1 MAVKQALLRR
11 LASAGIALA
20 LSGTSGL
27 ALAQSV
33 SPTTAGSGDPAS
45 MEALWSARLA
55 AVERHIESLIVALP
69 GLPSELE
76 RLFGVFLR
84 SLDDWSLTRFCGA
97 VIVVI
102 LSAAVAAFGFRRA
115 TGSVRT
121 TTEDGNVPDQ
131 STRLRRIA
139 VLAMLNFGE
148 MAVAALAAIAAFL
161 VLHWPAGIGL
171 LVLPFLA
178 AAGAVYL
185 VAAALRTAFGPGRH
199 ANDAIALR
207 MVPLTTSESI
217 WWRRRLVAIAAIL
230 FFGWAFAAVLGT
242 LGARLEI
249 RQLVVYAIGIG
260 IVAVVLDTTWRR
272 LRAGAAGSFPFA
284 RLAMTLLTLAIWFT
298 WVLGAKTVLNLLLIG
313 TLLCLAIL
321 VQRIVVRHLFRPAD
335 NGDTTGDASPV
346 LVVAIDRLVRAVLV
360 IGAVVILLDA
370 WRIDFVGAVSGSG
383 GPLDRL
389 VQSGAHALVIVL
401 LIDLS
406 WSVLNAMIEK
416 ALAGGDV
423 RSEASGDAARR
434 EARMRTLLPIL
445 RNVVGIVLVV
455 LGVLMALAA
464 FGVEIGPLIA
474 GAGVIGVAVGFGAQT
489 LVKDVFSGIFYL
501 LDDSFRVGEY
511 IQSGNY
517 KGVVE
522 SFSLRSVKLRH
533 HRGPLFTVPFG
544 ELGAIQN
551 MSRDWVIDKMVISL
565 AYGSDFDK
573 AKKIVKQIGRELA
586 EDADLGPDIIEPL
599 KMQGVEQFG
608 DFGVAIRLKVM
619 TKPGKQFVLR
629 RRANALIKKR
639 FEEAGIHFAI
649 PVVQVSG
656 EAPAGAAAAHQA
668 ATMLKGG
675 EKSA

>member
-1 MAVKQALLRR
+1 MASNQALLR
-11 LASAGIALA
+11 LFATAGITLV
-20 LSGTSGL
+20 LSGTGRM
-27 ALAQSV
+27 ALAQSA
-33 SPTTAGSGDPAS
+33 SPATAGAGDPAS

-55 AVERHIESLIVALP
+55 AVEKHIDSLILALP
-69 GLPSELE
+69 TLPSELE

-84 SLDDWSLTRFCGA
+84 SLGDWSLATFAGA
-97 VIVVI
+97 IILVC
-102 LSAAVAAFGFRRA
+102 LSAAVAAVGFRRV
-115 TGSVRT
+115 TRSVRMT
-121 TTEDGNVPDQ
+121 THNGNVPDQ
-131 STRLRRIA
+131 ATRFRKLA
-139 VLAMLNFGE
+139 VLVMLNFGE
-148 MAVAALAAIAAFL
+148 VVVAALAAIAAFL
-161 VLHWPAGIGL
+161 VIRWPAGIGL
-171 LVLPFLA
+171 VVLPYLA

-185 VAAALRTAFGPGRH
+185 IAAALRTVLGSGSGPG
-199 ANDAIALR
+199 NDPALR
-207 MVPLTTSESI
+207 MVPVTATQAT
-217 WWRRRLVAIAAIL
+217 WWRRRLIAIVVIF
-230 FFGWAFAAVLGT
+230 FFGWAFAAVLET
-242 LGARLEI
+242 LGARMQI

-260 IVAVVLDTTWRR
+260 IVAVVLEATWRR
-272 LRAGAAGSFPFA
+272 PRASGTGSFPFA
-284 RLAMTLLTLAIWFT
+284 RLAMTFAALAVWCA
-298 WVLGAKTVLNLLLIG
+298 WVAGAKTLLNLLLVG
-313 TLLCLAIL
+313 ALLFLAIL
-321 VQRIVVRHLFRPAD
+321 VQRIIVRHLFRPAE
-335 NGDTTGDASPV
+335 NGETAGDASPV
-346 LVVAIDRLVRAVLV
+346 LVVAIDRLIRAVLV
-360 IGAVVILLDA
+360 IGAVIILLDA
-370 WRIDFVGAVSGSG
+370 WRIDFIGAVSGSG
-383 GPLDRL
+383 GPLDRV
-389 VQSGAHALVIVL
+389 VQAGAHALVILL

-416 ALAGGDV
+416 ALAGG
-423 RSEASGDAARR
+423 STKGEASGEAARR

-455 LGVLMALAA
+455 MGVLMALAA

-474 GAGVIGVAVGFGAQT
+474 GAGVVGVAVGFGAQT

-586 EDADLGPDIIEPL
+586 EDPELGPDIIEPL

-608 DFGVAIRLKVM
+608 DFGVGIRLKVM

-639 FEEAGIHFAI
+639 FEEAGIQFAM
-649 PVVQVSG
+649 PVVHV
-656 EAPAGAAAAHQA
+656 AGDGPGSAAAAHQA
-668 ATMLKGG
+668 AALLKAG
-675 EKSA
+675 EKPA